1 MARSF
6 MKPCCWGGSWQRATA
21 ARHTVAPATAL
32 MHTATVSFR
41 LPLSSQPSAPSRGS
55 LLQLWNASQLE
66 MVFYGKM
73 HGFMRSVRW
82 WIVSFSCMNDFP
94 TFDALLVLK
103 NTGISVI

>member
-1 MARSF
+1 MLAGGAAGRGPLQHGARL
-6 MKPCCWGGSWQRATA
+6 
-21 ARHTVAPATAL
+21 L
-32 MHTATVSFR
+32 MPLRSCTRPTVSFR
-41 LPLSSQPSAPSRGS
+41 LSLSSQPSAPSRGS